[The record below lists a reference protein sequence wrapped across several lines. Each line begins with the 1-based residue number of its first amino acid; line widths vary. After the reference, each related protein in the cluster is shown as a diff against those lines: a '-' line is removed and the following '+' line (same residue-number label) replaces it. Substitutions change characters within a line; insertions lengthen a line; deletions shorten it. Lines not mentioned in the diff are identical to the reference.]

1 MKIKVHGKDLTV
13 SQDMVERIAYKLS
26 FLDKYILIDD
36 ETTAQVIVKKHGN
49 NIKLEVTVP
58 TKVGYL
64 RSEVIDK
71 DIRNAIDDSIDKLED
86 QLRRQKT
93 RLSRRHKEKLAK
105 NFISEDVEEEKT
117 VPVRVKRVPVE
128 EMDVEEAIMQMELL
142 DHSFFIFKDY
152 SSGVIS
158 VVYKREEGGYG
169 VIEAQSAVAGMLI
182 DRELG
187 IGACDVIVAAAQV
200 GFVVRSIRSLGV
212 EGVVAAREIVFEETC
227 AGFCDGFG
235 ALIVPMDVEI
245 NI

>member
-93 RLSRRHKEKLAK
+93 RLSRRHTEKLAK

-169 VIEAQSAVAGMLI
+169 LIEAV
-182 DRELG
+182 
-187 IGACDVIVAAAQV
+187 
-200 GFVVRSIRSLGV
+200 
-212 EGVVAAREIVFEETC
+212 
-227 AGFCDGFG
+227 
-235 ALIVPMDVEI
+235 
-245 NI
+245 

>member
-93 RLSRRHKEKLAK
+93 RLSRRHKEKLAN

-169 VIEAQSAVAGMLI
+169 VIEAV
-182 DRELG
+182 
-187 IGACDVIVAAAQV
+187 
-200 GFVVRSIRSLGV
+200 
-212 EGVVAAREIVFEETC
+212 
-227 AGFCDGFG
+227 
-235 ALIVPMDVEI
+235 
-245 NI
+245 

>member
-128 EMDVEEAIMQMELL
+128 EMDVEETIMQMELL

-169 VIEAQSAVAGMLI
+169 VIEAV
-182 DRELG
+182 
-187 IGACDVIVAAAQV
+187 
-200 GFVVRSIRSLGV
+200 
-212 EGVVAAREIVFEETC
+212 
-227 AGFCDGFG
+227 
-235 ALIVPMDVEI
+235 
-245 NI
+245 

>member
-105 NFISEDVEEEKT
+105 NFIDEEVEEEKT

-169 VIEAQSAVAGMLI
+169 VIEAV
-182 DRELG
+182 
-187 IGACDVIVAAAQV
+187 
-200 GFVVRSIRSLGV
+200 
-212 EGVVAAREIVFEETC
+212 
-227 AGFCDGFG
+227 
-235 ALIVPMDVEI
+235 
-245 NI
+245 

>member
-64 RSEVIDK
+64 RSEAIDK

-93 RLSRRHKEKLAK
+93 RMSRRHKEKLAK

-169 VIEAQSAVAGMLI
+169 VIEAV
-182 DRELG
+182 
-187 IGACDVIVAAAQV
+187 
-200 GFVVRSIRSLGV
+200 
-212 EGVVAAREIVFEETC
+212 
-227 AGFCDGFG
+227 
-235 ALIVPMDVEI
+235 
-245 NI
+245 

>member
-105 NFISEDVEEEKT
+105 NFIAEEVEEEKT

-169 VIEAQSAVAGMLI
+169 VIEAV
-182 DRELG
+182 
-187 IGACDVIVAAAQV
+187 
-200 GFVVRSIRSLGV
+200 
-212 EGVVAAREIVFEETC
+212 
-227 AGFCDGFG
+227 
-235 ALIVPMDVEI
+235 
-245 NI
+245 

>member
-169 VIEAQSAVAGMLI
+169 LIEAV
-182 DRELG
+182 
-187 IGACDVIVAAAQV
+187 
-200 GFVVRSIRSLGV
+200 
-212 EGVVAAREIVFEETC
+212 
-227 AGFCDGFG
+227 
-235 ALIVPMDVEI
+235 
-245 NI
+245 

>member
-1 MKIKVHGKDLTV
+1 MKVHGKDLTV

-169 VIEAQSAVAGMLI
+169 VIEAV
-182 DRELG
+182 
-187 IGACDVIVAAAQV
+187 
-200 GFVVRSIRSLGV
+200 
-212 EGVVAAREIVFEETC
+212 
-227 AGFCDGFG
+227 
-235 ALIVPMDVEI
+235 
-245 NI
+245 

>member
-169 VIEAQSAVAGMLI
+169 VIEAV
-182 DRELG
+182 
-187 IGACDVIVAAAQV
+187 
-200 GFVVRSIRSLGV
+200 
-212 EGVVAAREIVFEETC
+212 
-227 AGFCDGFG
+227 
-235 ALIVPMDVEI
+235 
-245 NI
+245 

>member
-105 NFISEDVEEEKT
+105 NFISEDVEE
-117 VPVRVKRVPVE
+117 
-128 EMDVEEAIMQMELL
+128 
-142 DHSFFIFKDY
+142 
-152 SSGVIS
+152 
-158 VVYKREEGGYG
+158 
-169 VIEAQSAVAGMLI
+169 
-182 DRELG
+182 
-187 IGACDVIVAAAQV
+187 
-200 GFVVRSIRSLGV
+200 
-212 EGVVAAREIVFEETC
+212 
-227 AGFCDGFG
+227 
-235 ALIVPMDVEI
+235 
-245 NI
+245 

>member
-13 SQDMVERIAYKLS
+13 SQDMVERSAYKLS

-169 VIEAQSAVAGMLI
+169 LIEAV
-182 DRELG
+182 
-187 IGACDVIVAAAQV
+187 
-200 GFVVRSIRSLGV
+200 
-212 EGVVAAREIVFEETC
+212 
-227 AGFCDGFG
+227 
-235 ALIVPMDVEI
+235 
-245 NI
+245 

>member
-93 RLSRRHKEKLAK
+93 RLSRRHKEKLAV
-105 NFISEDVEEEKT
+105 NFAAAEPVEEPAI
-117 VPVRVKRVPVE
+117 PVRVKRIPVD
-128 EMDVEEAIMQMELL
+128 EMDVEDAIMQMELM
-142 DHSFFIFKDY
+142 DHTFFIFREID
-152 SSGVIS
+152 SGVIS

-169 VIEAQSAVAGMLI
+169 VIEAV
-182 DRELG
+182 
-187 IGACDVIVAAAQV
+187 
-200 GFVVRSIRSLGV
+200 
-212 EGVVAAREIVFEETC
+212 
-227 AGFCDGFG
+227 
-235 ALIVPMDVEI
+235 
-245 NI
+245 

>member
-158 VVYKREEGGYG
+158 VVYKGEEGGYG
-169 VIEAQSAVAGMLI
+169 VIEAV
-182 DRELG
+182 
-187 IGACDVIVAAAQV
+187 
-200 GFVVRSIRSLGV
+200 
-212 EGVVAAREIVFEETC
+212 
-227 AGFCDGFG
+227 
-235 ALIVPMDVEI
+235 
-245 NI
+245 

>member
-105 NFISEDVEEEKT
+105 NFIYEDVEEEKT

-169 VIEAQSAVAGMLI
+169 VIEAV
-182 DRELG
+182 
-187 IGACDVIVAAAQV
+187 
-200 GFVVRSIRSLGV
+200 
-212 EGVVAAREIVFEETC
+212 
-227 AGFCDGFG
+227 
-235 ALIVPMDVEI
+235 
-245 NI
+245 

>member
-128 EMDVEEAIMQMELL
+128 EMGVEEAIMQMELL

-169 VIEAQSAVAGMLI
+169 VIEAV
-182 DRELG
+182 
-187 IGACDVIVAAAQV
+187 
-200 GFVVRSIRSLGV
+200 
-212 EGVVAAREIVFEETC
+212 
-227 AGFCDGFG
+227 
-235 ALIVPMDVEI
+235 
-245 NI
+245 

>member
-64 RSEVIDK
+64 CSEVIDK

-169 VIEAQSAVAGMLI
+169 VIEAV
-182 DRELG
+182 
-187 IGACDVIVAAAQV
+187 
-200 GFVVRSIRSLGV
+200 
-212 EGVVAAREIVFEETC
+212 
-227 AGFCDGFG
+227 
-235 ALIVPMDVEI
+235 
-245 NI
+245 

>member
-1 MKIKVHGKDLTV
+1 MKVKVHGKDLSV
-13 SQDMVERIAYKLS
+13 SNDMVERITYKLS

-169 VIEAQSAVAGMLI
+169 VIEAV
-182 DRELG
+182 
-187 IGACDVIVAAAQV
+187 
-200 GFVVRSIRSLGV
+200 
-212 EGVVAAREIVFEETC
+212 
-227 AGFCDGFG
+227 
-235 ALIVPMDVEI
+235 
-245 NI
+245 

>member
-86 QLRRQKT
+86 QLRRQKI

-169 VIEAQSAVAGMLI
+169 VIEAV
-182 DRELG
+182 
-187 IGACDVIVAAAQV
+187 
-200 GFVVRSIRSLGV
+200 
-212 EGVVAAREIVFEETC
+212 
-227 AGFCDGFG
+227 
-235 ALIVPMDVEI
+235 
-245 NI
+245 

>member
-1 MKIKVHGKDLTV
+1 MRFEFIGKNISVTDTMKEKIEK
-13 SQDMVERIAYKLS
+13 KLS
-26 FLDKYILIDD
+26 ILDKYLLIEEDTLARVVVRVYPD
-36 ETTAQVIVKKHGN
+36 AQ
-49 NIKLEVTVP
+49 KLEVTIP
-58 TKVGYL
+58 TKVGLL
-64 RSEVIDK
+64 RSEVQENDLYTAL
-71 DIRNAIDDSIDKLED
+71 DQAVDKLED

-169 VIEAQSAVAGMLI
+169 VIEAV
-182 DRELG
+182 
-187 IGACDVIVAAAQV
+187 
-200 GFVVRSIRSLGV
+200 
-212 EGVVAAREIVFEETC
+212 
-227 AGFCDGFG
+227 
-235 ALIVPMDVEI
+235 
-245 NI
+245 

>member
-71 DIRNAIDDSIDKLED
+71 DIRNTIDDSIDKLED

-169 VIEAQSAVAGMLI
+169 LIEAV
-182 DRELG
+182 
-187 IGACDVIVAAAQV
+187 
-200 GFVVRSIRSLGV
+200 
-212 EGVVAAREIVFEETC
+212 
-227 AGFCDGFG
+227 
-235 ALIVPMDVEI
+235 
-245 NI
+245 